1 MRRFLPALFFCL
13 ALAPNAGAQERA
25 AIEPGAKKALE
36 EMVRAYRRLRTLDQ
50 ESVYTLSGIGG
61 APLIRSRLVFQR
73 PNRLLIETF
82 QQVADKPTPLL
93 TRLLSDGKDLYTY
106 QEAQGYY
113 TRVKAPKNLEGMRA
127 FVMSLEMAALTG
139 LNPLEEL
146 EKQARAVRMEGTQ
159 PLDGVVTDV
168 ILLDM
173 STEYRLSEARLY
185 IGQKDRL
192 LRRFQLDQR
201 DREHPSAAPKNPD
214 ASPEETVRL
223 KEPPLLYRYDN
234 RVLADRGLSKEA
246 FRWVPPQNAM
256 LYLPPEE
263 MFDPRRNRSSVTLP
277 SGKPLD
283 TSRTTKPLTYKDLLE
298 QAKRQRRR

>member
-1 MRRFLPALFFCL
+1 MKRSLLLIFLCII
-13 ALAPNAGAQERA
+13 LAPAVSAQETA
-25 AIEPGAKKALE
+25 AIDPGAKKALE

-50 ESVYTLSGIGG
+50 ESVYTLSGMGS
-61 APLIRSRLVFQR
+61 APMVRSRLVLQR

-82 QQVADKPTPLL
+82 QKVPDRQTPLL
-93 TRLLSDGKDLYTY
+93 TRLLADGRDLYTY

-113 TRVKAPKNLEGMRA
+113 TRVKAPKNLEGLRE

-139 LNPLEEL
+139 LNPFEEL
-146 EKQARAVRMEGTQ
+146 EKQARAVRLEGTE
-159 PLDGVVTDV
+159 PLDGVITDV

-173 STEYRLSEARLY
+173 STEDRVSEARLY
-185 IGQKDRL
+185 IGQKDHL

-201 DREHPSAAPKNPD
+201 DLHKPDPPKNDIQPSPD
-214 ASPEETVRL
+214 EPLRL

-234 RVLADRGLSKEA
+234 RVLADRSLPKET
-246 FRWVPPQNAM
+246 FQWVPPQNAM

-263 MFDPRRNRSSVTLP
+263 MFDPRRNRNTVALP

-283 TSRTTKPLTYKDLLE
+283 TSRKTKPLTYKDLLE
-298 QAKRQRRR
+298 QAKKQKRR

>member
-1 MRRFLPALFFCL
+1 MRRFLLALCLCL
-13 ALAPNAGAQERA
+13 ALAPGVCAQERA
-25 AIEPGAKKALE
+25 AIDPGAKKALD

-50 ESVYTLSGIGG
+50 ESVYTVSGMGS
-61 APLIRSRLVFQR
+61 APMVRSRLVFQR

-82 QQVADKPTPLL
+82 QKIPDRTIPLL

-113 TRVKAPKNLEGMRA
+113 TRVKAPKNLEGLRE

-139 LNPLEEL
+139 LNPFEEL
-146 EKQARAVRMEGTQ
+146 EKQARAVRLEGTE
-159 PLDGVVTDV
+159 PLDGVLTDV

-173 STEYRLSEARLY
+173 STPDRLSEARLY

-201 DREHPSAAPKNPD
+201 DREDPAPVPDSPRSSADEPP
-214 ASPEETVRL
+214 RL

-234 RVLADRGLSKEA
+234 RVLANGSLPKET
-246 FRWVPPQNAM
+246 FRWVPPPNAM

-263 MFDPRRNRSSVTLP
+263 MFDPRRNRNPVILP